1 METVTLKTSTIFVS
15 TGRHMRV
22 YRSVED
28 MPETVRRE
36 LTRSTTGAH
45 SATILIADRRG
56 REELVRA
63 IQGLPSSIPLRV
75 AGRSRRKPRHVR
87 RYWLEAGLIGV
98 LSVLLWS
105 LAVWK

>member
-1 METVTLKTSTIFVS
+1 METVTLKMSTIFVS

-28 MPETVRRE
+28 MPETVRQE

-63 IQGLPSSIPLRV
+63 IQGRPSSIPLRM
-75 AGRSRRKPRHVR
+75 ASRSRRKQQRPR

-98 LSVLLWS
+98 LCLLLWS